1 MEPCPICGKFMLSP
15 RHYAIDHNAIF
26 SSYSSAS
33 QTNFD
38 NLWAETHDASVSSP
52 TLPASGLAA
61 ESFLRVYE
69 AVGAGTTVSGLT
81 SAATKNIL
89 RMKSDYVDPIRILY
103 DVTCN
108 DIKPSDDGRGQALLK
123 NGTINI
129 TAKELVKQTI
139 YGPDNVPTT
148 AF

>member
-1 MEPCPICGKFMLSP
+1 MKQWELEL
-15 RHYAIDHNAIF
+15 R
-26 SSYSSAS
+26 
-33 QTNFD
+33 
-38 NLWAETHDASVSSP
+38 
-52 TLPASGLAA
+52 
-61 ESFLRVYE
+61 FLDFHQQ
-69 AVGAGTTVSGLT
+69 
-81 SAATKNIL
+81 
-89 RMKSDYVDPIRILY
+89 SDYVDPIRILY